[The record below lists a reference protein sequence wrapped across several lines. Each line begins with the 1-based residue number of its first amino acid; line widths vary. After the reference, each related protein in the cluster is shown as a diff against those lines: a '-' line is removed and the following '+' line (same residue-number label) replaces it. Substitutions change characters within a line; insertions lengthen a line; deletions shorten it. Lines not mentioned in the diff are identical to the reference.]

1 MAKKRIYKIFDLD
14 SYGSATTPQKCFLLM
29 NSRKRENKRKIVEEK
44 KKNTEIVSC
53 SSCSWKRN
61 RTDQSSTFNKPN
73 SIEFDLHHNDCA
85 AMLPENY
92 TKKFV
97 TYGSGIFV
105 SFPIISTKLLSQS
118 FFFSNSNSPND
129 IMICRNEM

>member
-1 MAKKRIYKIFDLD
+1 MAKKRTCKTFDFD

-29 NSRKRENKRKIVEEK
+29 NSRKRENKRKIIEE
-44 KKNTEIVSC
+44 KKNTEIVSRYFC
-53 SSCSWKRN
+53 FWERN

-73 SIEFDLHHNDCA
+73 SIEFDLHHNDCL

-118 FFFSNSNSPND
+118 FFLSKLNVPND
-129 IMICRNEM
+129 SMICRNEM